1 MMMNLVSNDVEIY
14 DGCNGS
20 KIVNVGDNKTK
31 IANDE
36 ISKFQKVAM
45 IKDEDQ

>member
-1 MMMNLVSNDVEIY
+1 MLKLMTVATEV
-14 DGCNGS
+14 
-20 KIVNVGDNKTK
+20 KIVNVDGNKTK

>member
-1 MMMNLVSNDVEIY
+1 MMNLVINVVEIN
-14 DGCNGS
+14 DGCKGS
-20 KIVNVGDNKTK
+20 KIVNVDINKTK